1 MYSQL
6 VYVSDRCGA
15 GEDVPVTVSGSVWRG
30 APLLFGTFT
39 GLVEKRW
46 PGRPLKIPV
55 IEPVLGPAAKMCY
68 EKYGKFGEDD
78 AEALA
83 AQFPEFSY
91 DINKNK

>member
-1 MYSQL
+1 MIGTGRIQIHL
-6 VYVSDRCGA
+6 LNAVEVC
-15 GEDVPVTVSGSVWRG
+15 
-30 APLLFGTFT
+30 LLFRQ
-39 GLVEKRW
+39 KRRN
-46 PGRPLKIPV
+46 GQKVL

-68 EKYGKFGEDD
+68 EKYGRFGIRD